1 MLIVDIEKLGKK
13 YRVQVPD
20 EAEQELWQYGI
31 VLGPPDLSSLG
42 LPPSIE
48 VRLHNEL
55 HVRGLIQ
62 RSDLDRRA
70 SDVVAAIQSALKL
83 DAQRVIA
90 IYEGEGQHG

>member
-1 MLIVDIEKLGKK
+1 MITVDIEKLGKK

-20 EAEQELWQYGI
+20 EAAEELWQYGI

-55 HVRGLIQ
+55 HVRGLITREDLAR
-62 RSDLDRRA
+62 RSPADI
-70 SDVVAAIQSALKL
+70 VAAIQSALKL
-83 DAQRVIA
+83 DAQGVIA
-90 IYEGEGQHG
+90 LYQ